1 MKKQGLLVALLILV
15 FLYGCVNP
23 QPPAPHPQT
32 QNATPQDITQ
42 PASQNLMACS
52 DKDCFIS
59 AANDCQA
66 LNLIVAEDF
75 GTIEYSSSA
84 GCVFTK
90 TLVNLNDN
98 ETQEMKN
105 LLQGKSM
112 TCAYEKG
119 KFDSRLVTSLI
130 YGMENCQGELKDDL
144 GKLIVFS

>member
-1 MKKQGLLVALLILV
+1 MKKQGLILAVFILI

-23 QPPAPHPQT
+23 QPPAPQPPAPHPQT
-32 QNATPQDITQ
+32 QNTTPQ
-42 PASQNLMACS
+42 NLTVPCS
-52 DKDCFIS
+52 DKDCFIT
-59 AANDCQA
+59 AANDCQSM
-66 LNLIVAEDF
+66 NLTVSEDF
-75 GTIEYSSSA
+75 GVMEYSSST

-90 TLVNLNDN
+90 TLVSLNEN

-105 LLQGKSM
+105 LLKGKSM

-144 GKLIVFS
+144 GRLIVFS